1 MSEKEFE
8 LIKRAVLII
17 CRNVRPDGDMGYF
30 DWEDRCAMKD
40 IYHELIK
47 GAENE

>member
-8 LIKRAVLII
+8 LVRHAVLIL
-17 CRNVRPDGDMGYF
+17 CRNIRPDGDMGYL
-30 DWEDRCAMKD
+30 DWDDRCAMQR

-47 GAENE
+47 EAENE